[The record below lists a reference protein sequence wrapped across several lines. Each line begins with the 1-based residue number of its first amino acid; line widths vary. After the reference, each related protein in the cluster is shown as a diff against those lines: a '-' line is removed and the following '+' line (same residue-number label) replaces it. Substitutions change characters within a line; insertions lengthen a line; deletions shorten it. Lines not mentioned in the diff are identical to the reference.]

1 MRLTDCRLGAAVLAV
16 AAVGALLDP
25 PGLAAQATTA
35 AISGR
40 VATPDSS
47 DADGAEVEVIN
58 RASGFLARAV
68 VSRGR
73 FFVPSLEVGGPYS
86 IVVRRIG
93 FRPQERDGIVLS
105 LGETR
110 ALEFRLEPA
119 ATKLGELV
127 VAADRRGRDDRPG
140 DGIAT
145 VIGDS
150 SLRRLPSADRD
161 LYDFVSLSPHVST
174 RFGVSGG
181 GVNFRFDNFQIDGAT
196 AQALHG
202 RNPAGVAANGKAVSL
217 EAVKE
222 YQVLLAPFDVS
233 QGDFAGALVNGVT
246 RSGTDEWHG
255 DGFAY
260 YRNERLAR
268 DAPVLR
274 DSPFDRAQYGL
285 SVGGPLVRDRVNVFL
300 AAEFQHLAAPAAGP
314 YLGEP
319 ATAAVPVPV
328 SIADIDRFTRV
339 LQAYGLE
346 AGSAGPVSNGNPL
359 ANLFARL
366 DVAIP
371 RWNGRLVV
379 RHSYGRADEDQ
390 FSRDPNDV
398 GALFP
403 LSTFN
408 VQARARTNVTVAQLF
423 TASRGGSSNEVVAEY
438 YDGPV
443 GFEPPVQQPLV
454 VVQVPAAAGGGS
466 AAIAAGTIPN
476 TEHSAIS
483 QWNAELTDN
492 LRLLLG
498 SHRVTLGAKVELY
511 HDSRLL
517 VGGSYG
523 SWRFLSLDS
532 LQVGEA
538 SAYTVAK
545 DFGGGLATVAGKEL
559 ALYVGDQ
566 WRITD
571 RLDLT
576 AGARAESPI
585 LDGHP
590 PYSPAV
596 DSAFGRRTDAMPVQ
610 RVLLSPRVG
619 FEWTVTADG
628 RTRLRGGA
636 GVFVGRPP
644 LTFWSEA
651 FSHYGAGIRT
661 LRCGASP
668 GDAGPAPPFNPSFA
682 SPPQACANGASFDRN
697 AGGPVTLLAPDLTYP
712 RAFKASLGVEQRL
725 PWSIRA
731 TVEWLYTRN
740 VRDFVFVNR
749 GLSGPVATDLHG
761 RVLYGTIDSD
771 GVAAPALIS
780 ERFPQVI
787 ELRTDSHNYSY
798 DLAVQ
803 LEKAFSDRLEA
814 SVSYTHSR
822 VRDVQSP
829 IETLALD
836 AWQERPIAGRQD
848 DLTLGVSDN
857 DQPHRIVVGATWTA
871 PWRRWRTDFSMLY
884 VGGSGAPFTFTAAA
898 DPATGDLN
906 ADGSNLNDP
915 VYVPRSAL
923 DSNEIR
929 FAGSPAQV
937 TAQGQALE
945 RFITATPCLAAQRG
959 RIMGRNSCRAPWV
972 HSLNVAVRQ
981 SLPAAR
987 GRTFALELQV
997 FNFLNLLHSTWG
1009 WVETPNSALL
1019 QQVAQTGGAPGVSQP
1034 VFKFDQNFTL
1044 LNHDVAASYF
1054 QFQFAFRVGF

>member
-1 MRLTDCRLGAAVLAV
+1 MRRAGRRLGAAIL
-16 AAVGALLDP
+16 AAVVGASLHP
-25 PGLAAQATTA
+25 PGLGAQATTA

-40 VATPDSS
+40 VATADSG

-93 FRPQERDGIVLS
+93 FRPEERDGVVLS

-110 ALEFRLEPA
+110 ALEFRLEPV

-127 VAADRRGRDDRPG
+127 VAADRRGGDARPG
-140 DGIAT
+140 AGIAT

-181 GVNFRFDNFQIDGAT
+181 GVNFHFDNFQIDGAT

-202 RNPAGVAANGKAVSL
+202 RNPAGVAADGKAISL

-255 DGFAY
+255 DGFVY

-268 DAPVLR
+268 DVPLLR

-285 SVGGPLVRDRVNVFL
+285 SVGGPIVRDRANIFV
-300 AAEFQHLAAPAAGP
+300 AAEFQHLAAPAPGP

-319 ATAAVPVPV
+319 ATAAAPVPI
-328 SIADIDRFTRV
+328 SAADIDRFTRL

-346 AGSAGPVSNGNPL
+346 AGSPGPVSNGNPL

-371 RWNGRLVV
+371 AWNGRLVL
-379 RHSYGRADEDQ
+379 RHSYGRADQDQ

-398 GALFP
+398 GALYP

-408 VQARARTNVTVAQLF
+408 VQAQARTNVTVAQLF
-423 TASRGGSSNEVVAEY
+423 TASRSGSSNELVAEY

-443 GFEPPVQQPLV
+443 RFEPEVQQPLV
-454 VVQVPAAAGGGS
+454 VVNVPGVTDAGPAG
-466 AAIAAGTIPN
+466 IEAGTIPN
-476 TEHSAIS
+476 TEHSVIS

-498 SHRVTLGAKVELY
+498 SHRLTLGAKVERY

-523 SWRFLSLDS
+523 SWHFLSLDS
-532 LQVGEA
+532 LQLGQA

-559 ALYVGDQ
+559 ALYAGDQ

-571 RLDLT
+571 RLELT
-576 AGARAESPI
+576 AGARAELPI

-610 RVLLSPRVG
+610 RVFLSPRVG
-619 FEWTVTADG
+619 FDWAVAAHG

-636 GVFVGRPP
+636 GIFVGRPP

-661 LRCGASP
+661 LSCGVAA
-668 GDAGPAPPFNPSFA
+668 GDAGPPPPFNPSFTN
-682 SPPQACANGASFDRN
+682 PPQACANGGTFDTN

-712 RAFKASLGVEQRL
+712 RTFKASLGVEQRL
-725 PWSIRA
+725 PWGIRA
-731 TVEWLYTRN
+731 TVEGLYTRN

-749 GLSGPVATDLHG
+749 GLSGPVATDAHG

-771 GVAAPALIS
+771 GVAAPALVS
-780 ERFPQVI
+780 QRFPQVI

-798 DLAVQ
+798 DVAVQ
-803 LEKAFSDRLEA
+803 LEKAFSDRLGA

-829 IETLALD
+829 IETFALD

-857 DQPHRIVVGATWTA
+857 DQPHRVVLGATWTA
-871 PWRRWRTDFSMLY
+871 PWRRWRTDFSVLY
-884 VGGSGAPFTFTAAA
+884 LGGSGAPFTFTAAA
-898 DPATGDLN
+898 DPVTGDLN

-915 VYVPRSAL
+915 IYVPRSAL
-923 DSNEIR
+923 DSTEIR
-929 FAGSPAQV
+929 FAGSPQQV
-937 TAQGQALE
+937 AAQGQALE
-945 RFITATPCLAAQRG
+945 RFISATPCLAAQRG
-959 RIMGRNSCRAPWV
+959 RIMARNSCRAPWV
-972 HSLNVAVRQ
+972 HSLKLAVRQ
-981 SLPAAR
+981 SLPSPR
-987 GRTFALELQV
+987 GQSFAMELQV
-997 FNFLNLLHSTWG
+997 FNFLNLLHSSWG
-1009 WVETPNSALL
+1009 WVQTPNSALL

-1034 VFKFDQNFTL
+1034 VFKFDQNFVL

-1054 QFQFAFRVGF
+1054 QFQLAFRVGF